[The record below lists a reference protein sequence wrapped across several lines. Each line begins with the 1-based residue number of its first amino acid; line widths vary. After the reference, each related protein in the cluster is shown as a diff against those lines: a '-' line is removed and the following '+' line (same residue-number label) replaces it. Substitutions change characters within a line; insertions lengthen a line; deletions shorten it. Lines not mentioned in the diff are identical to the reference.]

1 MSNRS
6 RRQRTWG
13 IAAVSFTLLVAP
25 VVGVATPAWATG
37 TTTPPAPAATTTP
50 AAATPVTSTPHP
62 KGCEGI
68 SPKKP
73 WRLVVSRPD
82 PAASAVNV
90 EWSAVGCT
98 TGYRV
103 NIVGTGVDRHIDV
116 PGGSAS
122 STTIPDLAPGLS
134 YHITVTSVGAAGDG
148 GVSGD
153 FGLHRSGTTSHGELT
168 IDFPDAGPTDPVA
181 ASSAGTGPW
190 VNPVL
195 TWTAPSGPEPKS
207 YRVHVTSSAGGTVL
221 DKTVPGSDTKT
232 RLGNDVAAGVA
243 YTATVTPVMADGSDG
258 SASHLTFG
266 NTQAPSPEQV
276 TGNAPVVEFSPVA
289 DQQDG
294 RVLGYEIGFGAAQS
308 TKHVFVADPATT
320 GVPAPWVAVD
330 PSFAAVDASQK
341 AQPLTRMVAQ
351 VRTITTMGKSAW
363 TSAHTINYT
372 NVATT
377 EAAYFAGIGHVGNQG
392 DTVPRNGFLNVHG
405 STADVQVTDLVW
417 SQSSRQQ
424 SVPVT
429 VEVYGPSGASTPA
442 LTQDVPVT
450 HLPEAA
456 QDAWRA
462 SDIPLPDGWTSIVLR
477 RGGADVVRWVNTGG
491 KPCVASVTYTDAPTD
506 LPQMWKDSWCPA

>member
-1 MSNRS
+1 MRVGW
-6 RRQRTWG
+6 QRAASVG
-13 IAAVSFTLLVAP
+13 AVSLALLVAP
-25 VVGVATPAWATG
+25 IAGTMTPASASGITPPPASASTP
-37 TTTPPAPAATTTP
+37 TTTPTSPAATSP
-50 AAATPVTSTPHP
+50 RPR
-62 KGCEGI
+62 GCEGVT
-68 SPKKP
+68 PKKP

-116 PGGSAS
+116 PGGSTS
-122 STTIPDLAPGLS
+122 STTIPDLAPGVN
-134 YHITVTSVGAAGDG
+134 YHITVTSVGATGDG

-153 FGLHRSGTTSHGELT
+153 FGLHHSAATSHADLT
-168 IDFPDAGPTDPVA
+168 IDFPDAGPADPVA
-181 ASSAGTGPW
+181 ASQSGTGPW
-190 VNPVL
+190 VNPLL
-195 TWTAPSGPEPKS
+195 TWTPPSGAEPKS
-207 YRVHVTSSAGGTVL
+207 YRVHVTSSGGSTVV
-221 DKTVPGSDTKT
+221 DKTVPGSETKT
-232 RLGNDVAAGVA
+232 RLGDSVAAGVA
-243 YTATVTPVMADGSDG
+243 YAVAVTPVMADGTDG
-258 SASHLTFG
+258 SPSHLTFG
-266 NTQAPSPEQV
+266 NKPAPSPEQV
-276 TGNAPVVEFSPVA
+276 TGNAPVVEFSPVT

-294 RVLGYEIGFGAAQS
+294 RVLGYEIGFGASQS
-308 TKHVFVADPATT
+308 TKHVFVADPSTA
-320 GVPAPWVAVD
+320 GAPAPWVAVD
-330 PSFAAVDASQK
+330 PSFAAVDASQRALPMTK
-341 AQPLTRMVAQ
+341 MVAQ

-363 TSAHTINYT
+363 TSARTITYT

-377 EAAYFAGIGHVGNQG
+377 EAAYFAGIGHLGNRG

-424 SVPVT
+424 DVPVT
-429 VEVYGPSGASTPA
+429 VSVYGPGSATTPA

-462 SDIPLPDGWTSIVLR
+462 SDLPLPDGWTSIVLR